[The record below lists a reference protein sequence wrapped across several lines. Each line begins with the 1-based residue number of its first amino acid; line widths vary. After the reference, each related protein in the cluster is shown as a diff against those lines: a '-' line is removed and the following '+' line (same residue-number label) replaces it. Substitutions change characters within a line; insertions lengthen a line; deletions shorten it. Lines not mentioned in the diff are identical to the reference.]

1 MTISAKFFIALVVLC
16 GLGTMGFA
24 VQFHHEPVLWIRF
37 FSFLVVTLFAA
48 RCNISLPGITGSM
61 SVNVPFILIAVTQLG
76 LWEALFI
83 ACSSA
88 LVQCL
93 MSSRKTNAVK
103 VIFNVCNMAN
113 ATGFAYFLYTLRVE
127 DADLTTHSLLLI
139 AAAAG
144 YFLVNTIPVAIIIS
158 LTERQNPAKLWSS
171 LFLWTFPYYLLSAG
185 LAFLAGTVTRFV
197 GWQTALCLLP
207 VMFGVY
213 VSYRMYFSQQG
224 SGEQPVPTM
233 SRAAAGT
240 A

>member
-16 GLGTMGFA
+16 GLGTMAFA
-24 VQFHHEPVLWIRF
+24 VQLHHETVLWARF
-37 FSFLVVTLFAA
+37 FAFLVVTLFAA
-48 RCNISLPGITGSM
+48 RCNVSLPGITGSM

-76 LWEALFI
+76 LWEAIFI
-83 ACSSA
+83 ACSSG

-103 VIFNVCNMAN
+103 LLFNVCNMAN
-113 ATGFAYFLYTLRVE
+113 ATGFAYILYNLHIQNAE
-127 DADLTTHSLLLI
+127 LTTHSLLLL

-144 YFLVNTIPVAIIIS
+144 YFLVNTMPVAVIIS
-158 LTERQNPAKLWSS
+158 LTERQNPAKLWST

-185 LAFLAGTVTRFV
+185 LAFLASTVTRFV
-197 GWQTALCLLP
+197 GWQTAVCLLP

-213 VSYRMYFSQQG
+213 VSYRMYTSQQP
-224 SGEQPVPTM
+224 SGEPVSTM
-233 SRAAAGT
+233 ARAAT

>member
-1 MTISAKFFIALVVLC
+1 MTTSAKFFIALVVLC
-16 GLGTMGFA
+16 GVGTIGFA

-37 FSFLVVTLFAA
+37 FSFLLITLFAA
-48 RCNISLPGITGSM
+48 RCNVSLPGITGSM
-61 SVNVPFILIAVTQLG
+61 SVNMPFIMIAVTQLS
-76 LWEALFI
+76 LWEAVFI

-103 VIFNVCNMAN
+103 MIFNVCNMAN
-113 ATGFAYFLYTLRVE
+113 ATGLAYFLYTLRIQN
-127 DADLTTHSLLLI
+127 ADLTMHSLLLI

-144 YFLVNTIPVAIIIS
+144 FFLVNTIPVAVIIA

-197 GWQTALCLLP
+197 GWQTALGSLP

-213 VSYRMYFSQQG
+213 VSY
-224 SGEQPVPTM
+224 
-233 SRAAAGT
+233 
-240 A
+240 

>member
-1 MTISAKFFIALVVLC
+1 MTNSAKFFVVLVALC
-16 GLGTMGFA
+16 GLGIIGFA

-37 FSFLVVTLFAA
+37 FSFLVITLFAA
-48 RCNISLPGITGSM
+48 RCNVSLPGITGSISM
-61 SVNVPFILIAVTQLG
+61 NMPFILIAVTQLS
-76 LWEALFI
+76 LWEAVFI

-113 ATGFAYFLYTLRVE
+113 ATGLAYFLYTLRIQN
-127 DADLTTHSLLLI
+127 ADLTMHSLLLI

-144 YFLVNTIPVAIIIS
+144 FFLLNTIPVAVIIS

-197 GWQTALCLLP
+197 GWQTVLGLLP

-213 VSYRMYFSQQG
+213 VSYRMYFSQQR
-224 SGEQPVPTM
+224 SGEPVPTM
-233 SRAAAGT
+233 AQAAAGT